1 MVARCECEE
10 AKEPSIQAFHPRCL
24 LRTLLTSICNG
35 TLADTRRQAQSTLE
49 LIKDSSESQHV
60 ADGVKPLLMLPV
72 MKLAQGVIVLII
84 EVVQGVTK
92 KSGNGP
98 TTPSTAPVGSPSGSS
113 AESPEGSIIPSASD
127 FPSGAGS
134 KTVPSID
141 GGSSDGNAI
150 KVPSHLELSTI
161 SSKGFRDKE
170 LDDA

>member
-1 MVARCECEE
+1 MHLCTL
-10 AKEPSIQAFHPRCL
+10 QAFHPRCL

-92 KSGNGP
+92 KCSEVNIVRANINI
-98 TTPSTAPVGSPSGSS
+98 SVIF
-113 AESPEGSIIPSASD
+113 E
-127 FPSGAGS
+127 
-134 KTVPSID
+134 
-141 GGSSDGNAI
+141 
-150 KVPSHLELSTI
+150 LELRCPMKI
-161 SSKGFRDKE
+161 NCKYWLQE
-170 LDDA
+170 E